1 MKNTKKF
8 AATAMAA
15 ALVLPGTAAF
25 ASGGGD
31 DMKHEESAKN
41 VTVKT
46 KAADLRA
53 TLDQLLSEHFVLAVM
68 DMKKQYD
75 GSKDAKYYEAAL
87 KQNALDMTP
96 AIASVYGDEG
106 AKQFEK
112 IFVAHNKYTT
122 DLVKAVKA
130 DDQDGINASKAET
143 EEFVQD
149 LSSFL
154 DTATEGKLPKAAAE
168 EVLRAHEADVYKT
181 FQQYAAGDYEGSYNT
196 FREGYSRMYDISKAL
211 SVAITTQMPEKF
223 DNTKADTKAADL
235 RSTLNSLAAEHVALA
250 NISMTAGVD
259 QAKDYD
265 AANWAEDMHTAD
277 FKAAMK
283 SVYGQ
288 AGADQFEQVWT
299 KNHIEAQANL
309 VTAAIND
316 DKKLMGDAQDM
327 LKMFSNDFGAFLGAA
342 TEENLPTKAAQEAVS
357 GHETYVQD
365 TFMQYVEGDYK
376 GSADTFRES
385 YAYMYGVGENLGEAI
400 VKQSPEKF
408 MDGTPGSMPNTGN
421 GGMSDNNTAGTT
433 GAIALFGLALGAAGI
448 VLARKRQNA

>member
-75 GSKDAKYYEAAL
+75 GSKDAQYYEAAL

-112 IFVAHNKYTT
+112 IFVDHNKYTT

-168 EVLRAHEADVYKT
+168 VARQRRREVAPDPGRVAESRQQDDGRLLADAGGVAPHVAVALGDVQVLPVLVALVDLAVGVLEHRRADGVLDDLVGQVAAPAAHELAAHRAIGRFTVAAATMRRRHEEVAAGRWQHGHRAGPGATTGQCRADVVRQPLDQESVVLVKL
-181 FQQYAAGDYEGSYNT
+181 
-196 FREGYSRMYDISKAL
+196 YDVCAHELLSL
-211 SVAITTQMPEKF
+211 SVRHYGFGLVFSFYSPDK
-223 DNTKADTKAADL
+223 NVAA
-235 RSTLNSLAAEHVALA
+235 RTR
-250 NISMTAGVD
+250 M
-259 QAKDYD
+259 
-265 AANWAEDMHTAD
+265 
-277 FKAAMK
+277 
-283 SVYGQ
+283 
-288 AGADQFEQVWT
+288 
-299 KNHIEAQANL
+299 
-309 VTAAIND
+309 
-316 DKKLMGDAQDM
+316 
-327 LKMFSNDFGAFLGAA
+327 
-342 TEENLPTKAAQEAVS
+342 AV
-357 GHETYVQD
+357 
-365 TFMQYVEGDYK
+365 F
-376 GSADTFRES
+376 
-385 YAYMYGVGENLGEAI
+385 
-400 VKQSPEKF
+400 QSPSAPK
-408 MDGTPGSMPNTGN
+408 P
-421 GGMSDNNTAGTT
+421 
-433 GAIALFGLALGAAGI
+433 
-448 VLARKRQNA
+448 

>member
-1 MKNTKKF
+1 MKHTKKF
-8 AATAMAA
+8 AASVMAT
-15 ALVLPGTAAF
+15 ALVLPGTAVF
-25 ASGGGD
+25 ASGGGE
-31 DMKHEESAKN
+31 DMKQDAPKN

-75 GSKDAKYYEAAL
+75 GSKDAQYYEAAL

-130 DDQDGINASKAET
+130 NDQDGINASKKET

-181 FQQYAAGDYEGSYNT
+181 FEQYAAGDYEGSYNT

-223 DNTKADTKAADL
+223 DNTKADSKAADL

-250 NISMTAGVD
+250 NLSMTAGVD
-259 QAKDYD
+259 KAKDYD

-277 FKAAMK
+277 FKAAIK
-283 SVYGQ
+283 SIYGQ

-309 VTAAIND
+309 VTAAVND

-365 TFMQYVEGDYK
+365 
-376 GSADTFRES
+376 
-385 YAYMYGVGENLGEAI
+385 
-400 VKQSPEKF
+400 
-408 MDGTPGSMPNTGN
+408 
-421 GGMSDNNTAGTT
+421 
-433 GAIALFGLALGAAGI
+433 
-448 VLARKRQNA
+448 

>member
-1 MKNTKKF
+1 
-8 AATAMAA
+8 
-15 ALVLPGTAAF
+15 
-25 ASGGGD
+25 
-31 DMKHEESAKN
+31 
-41 VTVKT
+41 
-46 KAADLRA
+46 
-53 TLDQLLSEHFVLAVM
+53 
-68 DMKKQYD
+68 
-75 GSKDAKYYEAAL
+75 
-87 KQNALDMTP
+87 
-96 AIASVYGDEG
+96 
-106 AKQFEK
+106 
-112 IFVAHNKYTT
+112 
-122 DLVKAVKA
+122 
-130 DDQDGINASKAET
+130 
-143 EEFVQD
+143 
-149 LSSFL
+149 
-154 DTATEGKLPKAAAE
+154 
-168 EVLRAHEADVYKT
+168 
-181 FQQYAAGDYEGSYNT
+181 
-196 FREGYSRMYDISKAL
+196 
-211 SVAITTQMPEKF
+211 PEKF

-400 VKQSPEKF
+400 VKQSPE
-408 MDGTPGSMPNTGN
+408 
-421 GGMSDNNTAGTT
+421 
-433 GAIALFGLALGAAGI
+433 
-448 VLARKRQNA
+448 

>member
-1 MKNTKKF
+1 MKHTKKF
-8 AATAMAA
+8 AASAMAA

-25 ASGGGD
+25 ASGGSD
-31 DMKHEESAKN
+31 DMMHEDKAKN

-75 GSKDAKYYEAAL
+75 GSKDAEYYEAAL

-112 IFVAHNKYTT
+112 IFVDHNKYTT

-130 DDQDGINASKAET
+130 DDQEGINASKAET

-149 LSSFL
+149 LSTFL
-154 DTATEGKLPKAAAE
+154 DAATEGELPKEAAE

-181 FQQYAAGDYEGSYNT
+181 FQEYAAGDYEGSYNT

-223 DNTKADTKAADL
+223 DNSKADTKAADL

-250 NISMTAGVD
+250 NLSMTAGVD

-277 FKAAMK
+277 FKAAIK
-283 SVYGQ
+283 SIYGE
-288 AGADQFEQVWT
+288 AGADQFEQAWT

-316 DKKLMGDAQDM
+316 DKKMMADAQDM

-342 TEENLPTKAAQEAVS
+342 TEENLPTKAAQEAVA

-365 TFMQYVEGDYK
+365 TFMQYTEGDYK
-376 GSADTFRES
+376 GSVDTFRES
-385 YAYMYGVGENLGEAI
+385 YAYMYGVGENLGNAI
-400 VKQSPEKF
+400 VMQSPEKF

-421 GGMSDNNTAGTT
+421 GGMSDTSNNATT
-433 GAIALFGLALGAAGI
+433 GALALFGLALGAAGI
-448 VLARKRQNA
+448 VVARKRQNA

>member
-1 MKNTKKF
+1 
-8 AATAMAA
+8 
-15 ALVLPGTAAF
+15 
-25 ASGGGD
+25 
-31 DMKHEESAKN
+31 
-41 VTVKT
+41 
-46 KAADLRA
+46 
-53 TLDQLLSEHFVLAVM
+53 
-68 DMKKQYD
+68 
-75 GSKDAKYYEAAL
+75 
-87 KQNALDMTP
+87 MTP

-122 DLVKAVKA
+122 DLGKAVKA
-130 DDQDGINASKAET
+130 DDQDGINASKKET
-143 EEFVQD
+143 EEFVED
-149 LSSFL
+149 LSSCL

-168 EVLRAHEADVYKT
+168 KVLLAHEADVYKT

-223 DNTKADTKAADL
+223 DNTKANSKAADL

-250 NISMTAGVD
+250 NLSMTAGVD

-277 FKAAMK
+277 FKAAIK
-283 SVYGQ
+283 SIYGQ

-309 VTAAIND
+309 VTAAVND

-342 TEENLPTKAAQEAVS
+342 TEENLPTKPAQEAVS

-376 GSADTFRES
+376 GSVDTFRES
-385 YAYMYGVGENLGEAI
+385 YAYMYGVGANLGDAI

-421 GGMSDNNTAGTT
+421 GGMSDNNTTAATT
-433 GAIALFGLALGAAGI
+433 GAIAVFGLALGAVGL

>member
-1 MKNTKKF
+1 MKHTKKF
-8 AATAMAA
+8 AASVMAT
-15 ALVLPGTAAF
+15 ALVLPGTAVF
-25 ASGGGD
+25 ASGGGE
-31 DMKHEESAKN
+31 DMKQDAPKN

-75 GSKDAKYYEAAL
+75 GSKDAQYYEAAL

-130 DDQDGINASKAET
+130 NDQDGINASKKET

-149 LSSFL
+149 LSSYL
-154 DTATEGKLPKAAAE
+154 DTETEGKLPKAAAE
-168 EVLRAHEADVYKT
+168 EVLRAREADVYKT
-181 FQQYAAGDYEGSYNT
+181 FEQYAAGDYEGSYNT

-223 DNTKADTKAADL
+223 DNTKADSKAADL

-250 NISMTAGVD
+250 NLSMTAGVD
-259 QAKDYD
+259 KAKDYD

-277 FKAAMK
+277 FKAAIK
-283 SVYGQ
+283 SIYGQ

-309 VTAAIND
+309 VTAAVND

-376 GSADTFRES
+376 GSVDTFRES
-385 YAYMYGVGENLGEAI
+385 YAYMYGVGANLGDAI

-421 GGMSDNNTAGTT
+421 GGMSDSNNTAATT
-433 GAIALFGLALGAAGI
+433 GAIAIFGLALGAVGL